1 MSEYKNDT
9 FNKYNFFFE
18 EECLLLGVTHS
29 SSSINMPT
37 VFQFERQSCY
47 SLKFQVIHMICVF
60 RNAGNEMPAS
70 ISQLQAALELDF
82 G

>member
-1 MSEYKNDT
+1 MSEHKNDT
-9 FNKYNFFFE
+9 FNKYDFFFE

-47 SLKFQVIHMICVF
+47 KFQVIHMICVS

-70 ISQLQAALELDF
+70 TSQLQAALELDF